1 LNQLQLIIPKRH
13 VDNRGFFSETY
24 TQKKFIDIG
33 IHDNFVQ
40 DNHSFSYKIGTLRGI
55 HFQSPPCAQ
64 AKLVRCVRGAIF
76 DVVVDIRRGS
86 PDYGNWVSYELN
98 AKNGHQLYIPIGFAH
113 GFVTLVPNSEIVYK
127 CSNYYNK
134 EKEGSIIWNDP
145 DINIKWPL
153 NTQPII
159 SKNDISAPLLKE
171 LNSPFI
177 YKENS

>member
-1 LNQLQLIIPKRH
+1 
-13 VDNRGFFSETY
+13 
-24 TQKKFIDIG
+24 
-33 IHDNFVQ
+33 
-40 DNHSFSYKIGTLRGI
+40 
-55 HFQSPPCAQ
+55 
-64 AKLVRCVRGAIF
+64 VRGAIF

-134 EKEGSIIWNDP
+134 KKEGSILWNDP

-171 LNSPFI
+171 LNSPFT